1 MYKKH
6 CNILGNNM
14 YPNMYINIIF
24 KYKIYQ
30 TNKYYYNICLCIYY
44 NHMRLIC
51 LYSDMRICESSIKKK
66 YIKKSTEMVAIFR
79 LDFMNIDFT
88 F

>member
-1 MYKKH
+1 
-6 CNILGNNM
+6 
-14 YPNMYINIIF
+14 MYILQPYALN
-24 KYKIYQ
+24 
-30 TNKYYYNICLCIYY
+30 L
-44 NHMRLIC
+44 